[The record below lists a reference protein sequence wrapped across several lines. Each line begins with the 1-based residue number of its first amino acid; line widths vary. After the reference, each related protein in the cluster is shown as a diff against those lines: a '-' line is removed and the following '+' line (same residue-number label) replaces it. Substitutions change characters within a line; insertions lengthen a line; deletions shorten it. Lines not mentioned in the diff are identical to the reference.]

1 MANESIT
8 NREINIYLQGDN
20 TITWRSFLNRA
31 IDIATNNFIEG
42 TAIIDAV
49 KPDVTLPLTYIPG
62 IDASYTPEEPL
73 ANLVDTAKSGI
84 SKVVGQVSNV
94 LLPGSKETAEA
105 IASTALN
112 LGEAIYE
119 GTSGNIFNPWW
130 TSIPALGSGVVKRP
144 EFSIS
149 FDFAMGQFGLWSG
162 LEEVVKPILNLSA
175 PVLLRN
181 LSDFT
186 YTPPFPSAAMLV
198 KEALSK
204 IMDASKNE
212 DSHEIVDLITKVYD
226 DYTYT
231 LVFGNF
237 AVYSNMILTHATST
251 FSHKVDDQGY
261 PISGRVELK
270 FKSLIPY
277 TAGASYDK
285 LISVKYGGASNDQQ
299 I

>member
-73 ANLVDTAKSGI
+73 ANLVDKAKSGV
-84 SKVVGQVSNV
+84 SKVVGQVSDILN
-94 LLPGSKETAEA
+94 PGTKEKAEA
-105 IASTALN
+105 ITSTVLN

-162 LEEVVKPILNLSA
+162 LEEVVKPIINLSA
-175 PVLLRN
+175 PVLLRK

-186 YTPPFPSAAMLV
+186 YKPPFPSTSMLV
-198 KEALSK
+198 KKALSS
-204 IMDASKNE
+204 IMDACKDENTSK
-212 DSHEIVDLITKVYD
+212 ITSTLLNIYN

-231 LVFGNF
+231 IVFGKF
-237 AVYSNMILTHATST
+237 AVYSNMILKGATST
-251 FSHKVDDQGY
+251 FSHKVDDEGY

-277 TAGASYDK
+277 TAGSDDSS
-285 LISVKYGGASNDQQ
+285 LLSVRYGGAK
-299 I
+299 

>member
-8 NREINIYLQGDN
+8 SREMDIYLQGNN
-20 TITWRSFLNRA
+20 TISWRSFLNNA
-31 IDIATNNFIEG
+31 INSAANKFIEG
-42 TAIIDAV
+42 TALLDAV
-49 KPDVTLPLTYIPG
+49 DPAVTLPLTYIPG
-62 IDASYTPEEPL
+62 IDASYQTEEPL
-73 ANLVDTAKSGI
+73 KNIVEDTKSGI
-84 SKVVGQVSNV
+84 TKVIGQVSNI
-94 LLPGSKETAEA
+94 LNPGSKDIAED
-105 IASTALN
+105 IAKTALN
-112 LGEAIYE
+112 IGEAVYE
-119 GTSGNIFNPWW
+119 GTSGKIFNPWW
-130 TSIPALGSGVVKRP
+130 TSIPALGSGAVKRP
-144 EFSIS
+144 EFSVS

-285 LISVKYGGASNDQQ
+285 LISVKYGGASDGQ
-299 I
+299 

>member
-8 NREINIYLQGDN
+8 NREINIYLQGQETKN
-20 TITWRSFLNRA
+20 WKTFLSRA
-31 IDIATNNFIEG
+31 IQEVSDNFVRGSSILS
-42 TAIIDAV
+42 DVDSKV
-49 KPDVTLPLTYIPG
+49 KLPLTYIPG
-62 IDASYTPEEPL
+62 IDASYEPEEPL
-73 ANLVDTAKSGI
+73 QNLVSDVKSGV

-94 LLPGSKETAEA
+94 LLPGSKEIAEN
-105 IASTALN
+105 ITSTALN

-119 GTSGNIFNPWW
+119 GASGNIFNPWW

-162 LEEVVKPILNLSA
+162 LEEVVKPIINLSA
-175 PVLLRN
+175 PVLLRK

-186 YTPPFPSAAMLV
+186 YTPPFPSAAMLA
-198 KEALSK
+198 KDALSS
-204 IMDASKNE
+204 IMDASKKEN
-212 DSHEIVDLITKVYD
+212 SSIITSKILSIYD

-231 LVFGNF
+231 IVFGKF
-237 AVYSNMILTHATST
+237 AVYSNMILKGATST
-251 FSHKVDDQGY
+251 FSHKVDDEGY

-277 TAGASYDK
+277 TAGANDST
-285 LISVKYGGASNDQQ
+285 LLSVRYGGAK
-299 I
+299 

>member
-8 NREINIYLQGDN
+8 NREINIYLQGQETKN
-20 TITWRSFLNRA
+20 WKTFLSRA
-31 IDIATNNFIEG
+31 IQEASDNFVRGSSILS
-42 TAIIDAV
+42 DVDSKV
-49 KPDVTLPLTYIPG
+49 KLPLTYIPG
-62 IDASYTPEEPL
+62 IDASYEPEEPL
-73 ANLVDTAKSGI
+73 QKLVSDVKSGV

-94 LLPGSKETAEA
+94 LLPGSKEIAEN
-105 IASTALN
+105 ITSTALN

-119 GTSGNIFNPWW
+119 GASGNIFNPWW

-162 LEEVVKPILNLSA
+162 LEEVVKPIINLSA
-175 PVLLRN
+175 PVLLRK

-198 KEALSK
+198 KKALST
-204 IMDASKNE
+204 IMDACKDENSTTIASTIANIYK
-212 DSHEIVDLITKVYD
+212 

-231 LVFGNF
+231 IVFGKF
-237 AVYSNMILTHATST
+237 AVYSNMILKGATST
-251 FSHKVDDQGY
+251 FSHKVDDEGY

-277 TAGASYDK
+277 TAGASDSS
-285 LISVKYGGASNDQQ
+285 LISVRYGGAK
-299 I
+299 

>member
-8 NREINIYLQGDN
+8 NREINIYLQGQETKN
-20 TITWRSFLNRA
+20 WKTFLSRA
-31 IDIATNNFIEG
+31 IQEASDNFVRGSSILS
-42 TAIIDAV
+42 DVDSNV
-49 KPDVTLPLTYIPG
+49 KLPLTYIPG
-62 IDASYTPEEPL
+62 IDASYEPEEPL
-73 ANLVDTAKSGI
+73 QNLVSDVKSGV

-94 LLPGSKETAEA
+94 LLPGSKEIAEN
-105 IASTALN
+105 ITSTALN

-119 GTSGNIFNPWW
+119 GASGNIFNPWW

-162 LEEVVKPILNLSA
+162 LEEVVKPIINLSA
-175 PVLLRN
+175 PVLLRK

-198 KEALSK
+198 KKALST
-204 IMDASKNE
+204 IMDACKDENSTTIASTIANIYK
-212 DSHEIVDLITKVYD
+212 

-231 LVFGNF
+231 IVFGKF
-237 AVYSNMILTHATST
+237 AVYSNMILKGATST
-251 FSHKVDDQGY
+251 FSHKVDDEGY

-277 TAGASYDK
+277 TAGANDST
-285 LISVKYGGASNDQQ
+285 LLSVRYGGAK
-299 I
+299 

>member
-8 NREINIYLQGDN
+8 NREINIYLQGQETKN
-20 TITWRSFLNRA
+20 WKTFLSRA
-31 IDIATNNFIEG
+31 IQEVNDNFVGGSSILS
-42 TAIIDAV
+42 DVDSKV
-49 KPDVTLPLTYIPG
+49 KLPLTYIPG
-62 IDASYTPEEPL
+62 IDASYEPEEPL
-73 ANLVDTAKSGI
+73 QNLISDVKSGV

-119 GTSGNIFNPWW
+119 GASGNIFNPWW

-162 LEEVVKPILNLSA
+162 LEEVVKPIINLSA
-175 PVLLRN
+175 PVLLRK

-198 KEALSK
+198 KKALST
-204 IMDASKNE
+204 IMDACKDENSTTIASTIANIYK
-212 DSHEIVDLITKVYD
+212 

-231 LVFGNF
+231 IVFGKF
-237 AVYSNMILTHATST
+237 AVYSSMILKGATST
-251 FSHKVDDQGY
+251 FSHKVDDEGY

-277 TAGASYDK
+277 TAGANDST
-285 LISVKYGGASNDQQ
+285 LLSVRYGGAK
-299 I
+299 